1 MGTDLLN
8 LLGHRELDG
17 VGDELGVFLDDLLD
31 LLLLK
36 VLELILFEEEA
47 DLSTTSNRGVDVVWG
62 DGESTASRGLPD
74 VLLIVVVL

>member
-36 VLELILFEEEA
+36 VLELIFFEEEA
-47 DLSTTSNRGVDVVWG
+47 DLSATSKGVAVVWG